1 MLARLAQYRA
11 RPPRGDWVSD
21 FATFDFETMAP
32 ADCYRLTTSTVVPR
46 PIAWV
51 VTKGTSG
58 VVNVAPYSFFN
69 AFGDNPVIL
78 VLGLLGSNEEGRR
91 FKDTAGNIRDTG
103 EFVVNLVPARLAESM
118 NKTTINA
125 PPEVSEMELAGLTAV
140 PSLKVA
146 PPRVGESPVAFECK
160 LMHALETGPK
170 QLTVIGRVVEL
181 HIAKEFLE
189 GDPARPRVKT
199 DEIGLIGRMHGRGWY
214 ARTTDLFELDRP
226 GNWGG

>member
-1 MLARLAQYRA
+1 MTE
-11 RPPRGDWVSD
+11 
-21 FATFDFETMAP
+21 FASFDFEAMAP

-51 VTKGTSG
+51 VTKGRSG

-69 AFGDNPVIL
+69 AFGQDPVIM
-78 VLGLLGSNEEGRR
+78 VLGLLGSTEQGRK
-91 FKDTAGNIRDTG
+91 FKDTAANIVDTG
-103 EFVVNLVPARLAESM
+103 EFVVNLVPGRLAESM

-125 PPEVSEMELAGLTAV
+125 PPEVSEMELAGLSPV

-160 LMHALETGPK
+160 LMHALETGPT

-181 HIAKEFLE
+181 HIATAFLE
-189 GDPARPRVKT
+189 GDLARPRVKT
-199 DEIGLIGRMHGRGWY
+199 EALGLIGRMHGRGWY
-214 ARTTDLFELDRP
+214 ARTTDLFEMDRP
-226 GNWGG
+226 GNWPG